1 MSLKQKLDDTV
12 LLVKE
17 SRKAKIILVAVVG
30 AVVFLVLS
38 ESPQRPQP
46 AQKQLTELRQDG
58 TSMSKRDD
66 VIRDMTTAIMS
77 QLEQTTGETRALRTE
92 LQELRTDHESAE
104 VRTAEILSKMLERLV
119 AVETTGGGGAAGS
132 TEPVDYD
139 SSLLE
144 PEVDTLEPFGSVHAS
159 EVEPPPLPESID
171 RVAYIGSADSVRVKL
186 LAGVNAPTDGTPY
199 PVVFKL
205 IGDISGPDGSTL
217 PIGEARLIAAAQG
230 SLTDSRALFRL
241 TNMSIRYPNGERRD
255 LDIQGW
261 IVGEDGIRG
270 MQGVLIDPLGKAIGA
285 SVLTGGVAGLG
296 QGISQSQSTTT
307 SQFGQSSTLVTG
319 DTATYALGQGL
330 QNGANEW
337 SGLIRQRVQQMVPVV
352 QVFSGREATAV
363 FAKPVAIPGL
373 YDQISGD
380 ESDIFGSF

>member
-1 MSLKQKLDDTV
+1 MSLKQKIEDLV

-17 SRKAKIILVAVVG
+17 SRKAKIILAGVVG
-30 AVVFLVLS
+30 AVIFLVVS
-38 ESPQRPQP
+38 ESPKQPQQ
-46 AQKQLTELRQDG
+46 ARQQLTELRQDG
-58 TSMSKRDD
+58 TSMSRRDD

-77 QLEQTTGETRALRTE
+77 QLEQNTAETRALGVE
-92 LQELRTDHESAE
+92 LQELRSDHESAE

-119 AVETTGGGGAAGS
+119 AVETTGGAGQRGG
-132 TEPVDYD
+132 PQPMDYD
-139 SSLLE
+139 SSFLE
-144 PEVDTLEPFGSVHAS
+144 PEVDSLEPFGSVHAS
-159 EVEPPPLPESID
+159 EVAPPPLPEQIQ

-199 PVVFKL
+199 PVVFKM
-205 IGDISGPDGSTL
+205 IGDVTGPDGSAL
-217 PIGEARLIAAAQG
+217 PVGEARLIAAAQG

-255 LDIQGW
+255 LDVQGW

-285 SVLTGGVAGLG
+285 SVLTGTVSGLG

-307 SQFGQSSTLVTG
+307 SQFGQSSTIIDG
-319 DTATYALGQGL
+319 DVATYAFGRGL
-330 QNGANEW
+330 TGGANEW
-337 SGLIRQRVQQMVPVV
+337 SGLIRERVRKMVPVV

-363 FAKPVAIPGL
+363 FAKPVVIPGL
-373 YDQISGD
+373 YDQLAGD
-380 ESDIFGSF
+380 ETDIFGSF

>member
-1 MSLKQKLDDTV
+1 MSLKQKVEDLV

-17 SRKAKIILVAVVG
+17 SRKAKLILACAVG
-30 AVVFLVLS
+30 AVIFLVVS
-38 ESPQRPQP
+38 ESPQRPQQ
-46 AQKQLTELRQDG
+46 ARQQLTEIRQDG
-58 TSMSKRDD
+58 TSMSRRDD

-77 QLEQTTGETRALRTE
+77 QLEQNTAETRALGVE
-92 LQELRTDHESAE
+92 LQELRSDHESAE

-119 AVETTGGGGAAGS
+119 AVETTGGAGQR
-132 TEPVDYD
+132 TGPQPMDYD
-139 SSLLE
+139 SSFLE
-144 PEVDTLEPFGSVHAS
+144 PEVDSLEPFGSVHESQVA
-159 EVEPPPLPESID
+159 PPPLPEQIQ

-205 IGDISGPDGSTL
+205 IGDVTGPDGSAL

-255 LDIQGW
+255 LDVQGW

-285 SVLTGGVAGLG
+285 SVLTGTVSGLG

-307 SQFGQSSTLVTG
+307 SQFGQSTTIVDG
-319 DTATYALGQGL
+319 DVAAYAFGRGL
-330 QNGANEW
+330 TSGASEW
-337 SGLIRQRVQQMVPVV
+337 SSLIRERVRKMVPVV

-363 FAKPVAIPGL
+363 FAKPVVIPGL
-373 YDQISGD
+373 YDQLAGD
-380 ESDIFGSF
+380 ETDIFGSF